1 MIIKISLSEEKK
13 SGFVQSTDKH
23 TAAKRLRP
31 SKDGLLHLV
40 EGFLFQ
46 RSSGEGVL
54 LCQLLKLKGNA
65 HFRFS
70 NFTFVVTITAS
81 GLWLFAFD
89 WKDESLSYW
98 GITEHSQITS
108 CLNSVLFRKLKV

>member
-13 SGFVQSTDKH
+13 SGFVQSTDKD
-23 TAAKRLRP
+23 TAAKR
-31 SKDGLLHLV
+31 SK
-40 EGFLFQ
+40 Q
-46 RSSGEGVL
+46 RRSLTSCGRISVPTQQRRSVL
-54 LCQLLKLKGNA
+54 LSQLLKLQGER

-70 NFTFVVTITAS
+70 NITFVVTITAS

-89 WKDESLSYW
+89 WKDESLSYQ
-98 GITEHSQITS
+98 GMTEHSQIIT